1 MDRKSRI
8 LIVSFFN
15 YILVISHGKV
25 GGKVGSVIK
34 SLSPRF
40 QTTIQVNGTQFN
52 TSANQ
57 FQQSEFQDT
66 CHLAWY
72 TRILACPRPLPR
84 LPSTTPVHSHL
95 YHGPPDLCV
104 PPVPAHDCDH
114 DPLPP
119 RWRHT
124 RIPKVLAACNYS
136 GLFAVGSSEILLV
149 DRESVD
155 SVQSGVLTQAIVGQL
170 EQLPLLKMGINAND
184 CGIVKWRETV
194 GLQTP
199 RKSRECMGSRH
210 SPLSNPCKVPDAP
223 TGR

>member
-34 SLSPRF
+34 SLSPRV

-72 TRILACPRPLPR
+72 RLAHGLSLGFPLPR
-84 LPSTTPVHSHL
+84 RSTAISTTARLTSASPVS
-95 YHGPPDLCV
+95 
-104 PPVPAHDCDH
+104 
-114 DPLPP
+114 
-119 RWRHT
+119 
-124 RIPKVLAACNYS
+124 
-136 GLFAVGSSEILLV
+136 LL
-149 DRESVD
+149 
-155 SVQSGVLTQAIVGQL
+155 TIAI
-170 EQLPLLKMGINAND
+170 MI
-184 CGIVKWRETV
+184 
-194 GLQTP
+194 
-199 RKSRECMGSRH
+199 
-210 SPLSNPCKVPDAP
+210 
-223 TGR
+223 